1 MKDTSKE
8 IFRILFSLRKT
19 RSMLKNCIFVKK
31 EFIQIN
37 FLTTFWT
44 LREHSSGRIPLD
56 DNVCMSWFI
65 NINTARFLKR
75 TQNSPTYE
83 KTQIHGSLKNRNDTL
98 NLVWHL
104 QVKSIRN
111 KMSIKKSKVED
122 SIQKQEKF
130 GRK

>member
-8 IFRILFSLRKT
+8 ILRILFSLRKT
-19 RSMLKNCIFVKK
+19 RSMLKNCIFVKN

-98 NLVWHL
+98 NLVWYL

>member
-8 IFRILFSLRKT
+8 ILRILFSLRKT
-19 RSMLKNCIFVKK
+19 RSMLKNCIFVKN

-98 NLVWHL
+98 NLVWYL

-111 KMSIKKSKVED
+111 KMSIKKSKFED

>member
-8 IFRILFSLRKT
+8 ILRILFSLRKT

-98 NLVWHL
+98 NLVWYL

>member
-8 IFRILFSLRKT
+8 ILRILFSLRKT
-19 RSMLKNCIFVKK
+19 HSMLKNCIFVKN

-83 KTQIHGSLKNRNDTL
+83 KTQIHGSLKNRNNTL

>member
-1 MKDTSKE
+1 M
-8 IFRILFSLRKT
+8 
-19 RSMLKNCIFVKK
+19 
-31 EFIQIN
+31 
-37 FLTTFWT
+37 
-44 LREHSSGRIPLD
+44 REHSSGRIPLD

-111 KMSIKKSKVED
+111 KMSMKKSKVED